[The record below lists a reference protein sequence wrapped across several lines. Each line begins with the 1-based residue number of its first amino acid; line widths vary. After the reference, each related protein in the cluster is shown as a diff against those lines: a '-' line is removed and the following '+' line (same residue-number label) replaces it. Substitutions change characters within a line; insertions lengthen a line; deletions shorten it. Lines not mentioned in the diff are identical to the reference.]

1 MTIDEAFD
9 KMIANAKEKAKEA
22 MVKFPQPNYVITKF
36 AEESGEVIKAAV
48 HCAEKR
54 ETVGNLVKEITQA
67 VAMLYRLYAE
77 GDQVHGLPAI
87 AKGE

>member
-1 MTIDEAFD
+1 MTVDEAFD
-9 KMIANAKEKAKEA
+9 KMIANAKEKAKKA

-36 AEESGEVIKAAV
+36 AEESGEVIQAAV

-54 ETVGNLVKEITQA
+54 ETVENLVKEITQA